1 MKRRKAAE
9 KERERLNIDVI
20 ENISNP
26 SLKFEIEHFKLFGAL
41 KKSSTEVHNTIPNIT
56 SKYENNA
63 WFTVNYHILP
73 LRMKKVLGLQ

>member
-56 SKYENNA
+56 SKFKNSA
-63 WFTVNYHILP
+63 WFTVINQTSQVSIQA
-73 LRMKKVLGLQ
+73 G

>member
-41 KKSSTEVHNTIPNIT
+41 KKSSTEVHNTIPNNT
-56 SKYENNA
+56 SKYQKNA
-63 WFTVNYHILP
+63 WLTFV
-73 LRMKKVLGLQ
+73 